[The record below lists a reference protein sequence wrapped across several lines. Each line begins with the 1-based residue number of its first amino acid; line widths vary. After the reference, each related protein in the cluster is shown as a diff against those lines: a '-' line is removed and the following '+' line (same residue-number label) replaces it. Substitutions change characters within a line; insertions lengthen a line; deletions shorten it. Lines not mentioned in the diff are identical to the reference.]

1 MNFQLQTTWKH
12 IRRSPYQALSA
23 VMIMTLTFFA
33 GLAFAYLSLGADKML
48 TYLEKKPQIIL
59 FFNDSVTSPDQV
71 GDLKTKLENTGKA
84 SKIKFVSKDDAL
96 KIYQERNKSDPLL
109 LELVT
114 AKTLPASL
122 EIGATKAVDL
132 PVLYDIV
139 KDVPNVE
146 DISYQKDI
154 IGGLIGVVE
163 RVRKIGAGLFVFL
176 AVTSVFIILTVVG
189 MKISMHKEEIDVQ
202 RLVGASKWYIRWP
215 FIFEGIFYGMGSALV
230 AWMLEI
236 VTIILLNPY
245 IRSYTADLQ
254 LSPIIFGVSDFSNL
268 AVIAPFQLTMLG
280 IALLAGMFVGAW
292 GSSLAVWRYLKD

>member
-1 MNFQLQTTWKH
+1 
-12 IRRSPYQALSA
+12 
-23 VMIMTLTFFA
+23 MTLTFFA